1 MRLPSFGSVGDYV
14 WGERMEHS
22 VVSAATG
29 GGGPFRGETEA
40 SPVPQET
47 NRERRKVNPLL
58 SPLLQ
63 SSCVPISVWCL
74 SARPVPACQKRTL
87 VSSLSRSLPRAC
99 GSPRLP
105 LCSEKT
111 PVIRL
116 SPHCRCGCV
125 THAPSEAS
133 ACGASSPSAT
143 ASLRRPRRLTPV
155 VRPQGPTQSGR
166 SRLPV
171 SFRRAELQ
179 PTSPCQA
186 SRRLASSSPHSLSSP
201 SCLSPCSPSCSPSH
215 SSSWSPSPVP
225 LCPPSFAFL
234 PLSCL
239 APCVPSIL
247 RQPSSLPSWNSPL
260 SASPLSVSLLSSSP
274 VSLFAASLS
283 RVSLCPLCP
292 TPVSLSPLSRSS
304 STASAVFSFLRV
316 SSVSFSSRR
325 SPGARVSSKARPG
338 SLRRELRFFL
348 LCVHPDRTVDFP
360 EEARRVNAAALS
372 ELNAYI
378 DRLEH
383 LLTSMPLASSPL
395 PSSPLSD
402 PFLAKKL
409 TFFVPYRTVTGR
421 VLDGRVRPVSIQL
434 HSIGLHPSRSEIENI
449 TENLCCSLVEAVEA
463 PGGQFNNFQKN
474 PFFAAAGPHEKTEDA
489 TPERLLTSKR
499 AGLDRLQALWD
510 AQTDEVMF
518 KAALY
523 QPDEKLTRRTHL
535 MNREFRRQEAAL
547 TRRALRI
554 KNRRVRKRRL
564 AEVASKA
571 EEKVREKFGPDP
583 PEPPPELA
591 EHLRRVAVA
600 EAGSHPDFVFF
611 APSLSSAQKE
621 EAVGRLCGR
630 HLEKE
635 SHRWLLQNLLKELR
649 RPPTPIPLIIGTE
662 FNACVER
669 GLFLIP
675 FDFDVWQ
682 LADFLEE
689 HLDAVREGRGKL
701 LEKLKDVYR

>member
-1 MRLPSFGSVGDYV
+1 
-14 WGERMEHS
+14 MEHS

-29 GGGPFRGETEA
+29 GAGRFRGETEA
-40 SPVPQET
+40 SPLPQET
-47 NRERRKVNPLL
+47 NRERKKVNPLL

-63 SSCVPISVWCL
+63 FSWAPISVRCL
-74 SARPVPACQKRTL
+74 SARPVAAFQKRTL
-87 VSSLSRSLPRAC
+87 ASSLSRSLPRAC

-105 LCSEKT
+105 LCFGKT
-111 PVIRL
+111 PFIRL
-116 SPHCRCGCV
+116 SPHCRCECAS
-125 THAPSEAS
+125 HAPDVAS
-133 ACGASSPSAT
+133 ACDSSSPSAT
-143 ASLRRPRRLTPV
+143 ACLRRSCRPTPV
-155 VRPQGPTQSGR
+155 VRPQRPTQSGR
-166 SRLPV
+166 SRLPGL
-171 SFRRAELQ
+171 FRRGEMPP
-179 PTSPCQA
+179 PTSPRQA
-186 SRRLASSSPHSLSSP
+186 SWRLASSSPYSLSSP
-201 SCLSPCSPSCSPSH
+201 SCPPPCSPSCSLSH
-215 SSSWSPSPVP
+215 SSSWSPSPAP
-225 LCPPSFAFL
+225 LRSPSFAFL
-234 PLSCL
+234 PRSCL
-239 APCVPSIL
+239 APCIPSIP
-247 RQPSSLPSWNSPL
+247 RPSSSLPSWNLPP
-260 SASPLSVSLLSSSP
+260 SASPFSPSLLSSSP
-274 VSLFAASLS
+274 VFLSAASLS
-283 RVSLCPLCP
+283 RVSLSPLRQ
-292 TPVSLSPLSRSS
+292 TPLSLSPLSRSS
-304 STASAVFSFLRV
+304 SAVPAVSSFLRV
-316 SSVSFSSRR
+316 SSVSLSSRR
-325 SPGARVSSKARPG
+325 SPGGRVASKARPG

-421 VLDGRVRPVSIQL
+421 VLDGRVRPVCIQL

-463 PGGQFNNFQKN
+463 PGGQFNDFQQN
-474 PFFAAAGPHEKTEDA
+474 PFFATAGPQGKSEDA
-489 TPERLLTSKR
+489 TPERLLTSKH

-523 QPDEKLTRRTHL
+523 QPDEKLTRRTQL

-564 AEVASKA
+564 EEVASKA

-621 EAVGRLCGR
+621 EAVGRICGR

-635 SHRWLLQNLLKELR
+635 SHSWLLQNLLKELR

-689 HLDAVREGRGKL
+689 HLDGVREGRRKL